1 MSPKWPKN
9 SPIVVTVVGWWVTW
23 QNFLSHLVLIAA
35 TCNWYTTINW
45 YLFLAQKWFLSQ
57 NLLHRKLHFL
67 SQSQQQMKEWRK
79 NWRCILAETKLIK
92 VIKNCHQLL
101 RYLGRYIQEGTFDFI
116 GSKDICWTGH
126 FNKSFYNLSSHTLD
140 GEVEHFL
147 LRYCTYVW
155 SLWGPHHRTRLK
167 VPSTYLRSE
176 SRDPTK

>member
-1 MSPKWPKN
+1 MAQKFANCGHSGWLVGDLAKFPLSPCFDCCDL
-9 SPIVVTVVGWWVTW
+9 
-23 QNFLSHLVLIAA
+23 QLV
-35 TCNWYTTINW
+35 YTINW

-67 SQSQQQMKEWRK
+67 SQGQQPMKEWRK

>member
-9 SPIVVTVVGWWVTW
+9 SPIVVTVVGGWVTW

-35 TCNWYTTINW
+35 TCNWYTINW

-67 SQSQQQMKEWRK
+67 SQGQQQMKEWRK